1 MNRQDLFVNLRTA
14 LQTREEMTLLQPSAD
29 MAMQRFQA
37 HAESDLIRLIRLLGN
52 LLRKAGIPA
61 ETVEELNGFPPLIA
75 LTLDD
80 TRSGGV
86 FISPHNVS
94 SLAITIRGGET
105 PTGEETRIIEY
116 RYCTIRGLEQI
127 LEEAMR
133 SLILVP
139 PI

>member
-52 LLRKAGIPA
+52 LLRKSGIPA

-75 LTLDD
+75 LALDD
-80 TRSGGV
+80 ARSRGV
-86 FISPHNVS
+86 FISPHDGS
-94 SLAITIRGGET
+94 SLTVTLRGGEASA
-105 PTGEETRIIEY
+105 GEETRIVEY
-116 RYCTIRGLEQI
+116 RYCTVRGLEQI